1 MKSKKLLEVSGP
13 LRTGMW
19 YYDWFYPPVVVEEL
33 APMPWKDGKGKT
45 YGQKVSFGCQSGTY
59 LATGAHTYKDKPTIS
74 EIPLESFMV
83 DAVIARVEAAPNE
96 YITLEK
102 VKDALKESGEMPSTG
117 EALLIATGW
126 DRYWNKKNY
135 ISESPGLKY
144 DLVKWV
150 LDMKLGILGA
160 DMPSFDR
167 DGRENFFPEFF
178 ASDTLLLAPLVNL
191 TRAKVA
197 RAKLTALPLKI
208 EKSCASPCRAF
219 LELGKRAER
228 VSPVNL

>member
-1 MKSKKLLEVSGP
+1 MKPKKLLEVSGP

-59 LATGAHTYKDKPTIS
+59 LATGAHTYRDKPNIS
-74 EIPLESFMV
+74 EVPLERFMV
-83 DAVIARVEAAPNE
+83 DAVIASVETAPNE

-102 VKDALKESGEMPSTG
+102 VKRALNDSREMPSEG

-126 DRYWNKKNY
+126 DTYWNEENY

-144 DLVKWV
+144 DLVKWALERKV
-150 LDMKLGILGA
+150 GILGG

-167 DGRENFFPEFF
+167 EGRENFFPEFF
-178 ASDTLLLAPLVNL
+178 ATDTLLLAPLINL
-191 TRAKVA
+191 TKARVP

-219 LELGKRAER
+219 LELSG
-228 VSPVNL
+228 

>member
-1 MKSKKLLEVSGP
+1 MKSNKLLEVSGP
-13 LRTGMW
+13 LETGMW

-33 APMPWKDGKGKT
+33 APMLWKDGKGKT

-59 LATGAHTYKDKPTIS
+59 LATGAHAYRDKPNIS
-74 EIPLESFMV
+74 DVPLERFMV

-102 VKDALKESGEMPSTG
+102 VEKALHESGETPSEG

-126 DRYWNKKNY
+126 DRYWNKSNY

-144 DLVKWV
+144 DLVKWALERKV
-150 LDMKLGILGA
+150 GILGA
-160 DMPSFDR
+160 DIPSFDR
-167 DGRENFFPEFF
+167 DGRENFFAEFF
-178 ASDTLLLAPLVNL
+178 ATDTLLLAPLINL
-191 TRAKVA
+191 AEAAVS

-219 LELGKRAER
+219 LELDR
-228 VSPVNL
+228 